1 MAFEWYVVHTLSG
14 QESKVKEVL
23 ENKIK
28 LEEMGDKI
36 NDILIPT
43 ENVSEV
49 KSGKKRISE
58 RKFFPG
64 YILIHMEM
72 TEESWYFVKNTNG
85 IIGFIGGGQ
94 PVPLVE
100 SEFESIQQQ
109 INDRKKSVRPKIKFE
124 KGETVK
130 IKEGPFVN
138 FSGVIEDIMPERGKL
153 KVMITIFGRSTP
165 LELEYSQV
173 ERT

>member
-1 MAFEWYVVHTLSG
+1 MALEWYVVHTLSG
-14 QESKVKEVL
+14 QEAKVKESM
-23 ENKIK
+23 ENKIRI
-28 LEEMGDKI
+28 EEMGDKI
-36 NDILIPT
+36 DAILIPS

-64 YILIHMEM
+64 YILVHMELDDD
-72 TEESWYFVKNTNG
+72 TWYFVKNING
-85 IIGFIGGGQ
+85 IIGFIGGGK
-94 PVPLVE
+94 PVPLVQGE
-100 SEFESIQQQ
+100 VDSIVRQME
-109 INDRKKSVRPKIKFE
+109 DRQKSVRPKIKFE

-153 KVMITIFGRSTP
+153 RVMITIFGRATP